1 MKRILSIMAVTA
13 IAVCFTI
20 GASAQDSTR
29 RGGGGGRGGRSP
41 EERAKMQTEQMTK
54 ALSLTADQ
62 VVKVD
67 SINLKFAKEQQGGM
81 RGQGGQGA
89 DMTARM
95 AAMKKVQDDK
105 NAAFKPVLTEKQYAD
120 YLKMVEENNARM
132 MERFKNGP
140 GGGGN
145 GGN

>member
-1 MKRILSIMAVTA
+1 MKRIVLMMAVTVT
-13 IAVCFTI
+13 AVCFTL
-20 GASAQDSTR
+20 GACAQDSTR
-29 RGGGGGRGGRSP
+29 RGPGGRGGRSP
-41 EERAKMQTEQMTK
+41 EERAKQQTEQMTK
-54 ALSLTADQ
+54 ALSLTSAQ

-67 SINLKFAKEQQGGM
+67 SINLKFANMQGGM
-81 RGQGGQGA
+81 RGGQGGGGM
-89 DMTARM
+89 DMEARM
-95 AAMKKVQDDK
+95 AAMKKTQDEK